1 MAIFDSEKRPR
12 GLRVPSLTAMKNGT
26 VAARSQFS
34 FSSKKSNESRT
45 PEEDLIST
53 PPSAGFFA
61 PPSKAAPP
69 PSKELPAIPR
79 DQLPPPP
86 RITTSVPARRE
97 VGSIARPSETSPTQQ
112 GLRRPAPPIVDTV
125 PLPEPHPELQRQ
137 LQKETKMQLS
147 PPTKSERRMQPE
159 PRISQSQMQPQPE
172 QQIQSQ
178 YFQSQPPVTHSPPA
192 AEDNEG
198 LTPLE
203 DFIPTPDDP
212 GTPLEPV
219 SSDEHARIDTPPLE
233 FEPVAASLNKVHF
246 ACFQGHR
253 NMPVAQNAWCPVP
266 CMTCLKFDRKI
277 RHRCVFCCLRICE
290 GCHQVLAKCKNR
302 SLEELMGSIN

>member
-45 PEEDLIST
+45 PEEDPIST
-53 PPSAGFFA
+53 PPSGVFFA
-61 PPSKAAPP
+61 PLSKAAPP

-86 RITTSVPARRE
+86 RMTTNVPARRE
-97 VGSIARPSETSPTQQ
+97 VGSNARPNQTSPTSQ
-112 GLRRPAPPIVDTV
+112 GLRRPAPAIIESAP
-125 PLPEPHPELQRQ
+125 PSEAQPELQQ
-137 LQKETKMQLS
+137 ASQMQPL
-147 PPTKSERRMQPE
+147 PPVKSERRTQPE
-159 PRISQSQMQPQPE
+159 PTMSQSQMQPHPQEPSE
-172 QQIQSQ
+172 SQFTQSA
-178 YFQSQPPVTHSPPA
+178 PPVMLSLPA
-192 AEDNEG
+192 AEDNED

-203 DFIPTPDDP
+203 DFIPTPDGS

-219 SSDEHARIDTPPLE
+219 SSDEQARIDTPPLE
-233 FEPVAASLNKVHF
+233 FEPVAAPLNKAHL
-246 ACFQGHR
+246 ACFQEHR
-253 NMPVAQNAWCPVP
+253 NMPVAQNVWCPIP
-266 CMTCLKFDRKI
+266 CMTCLKFDREI

-290 GCHQVLAKCKNR
+290 GCHQALMKCKNR
-302 SLEELMGSIN
+302 SLEELMGSLN